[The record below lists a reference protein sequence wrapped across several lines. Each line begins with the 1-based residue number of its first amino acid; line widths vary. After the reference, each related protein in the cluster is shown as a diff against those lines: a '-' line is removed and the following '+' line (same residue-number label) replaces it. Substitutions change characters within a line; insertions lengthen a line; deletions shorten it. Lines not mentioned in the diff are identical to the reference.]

1 MEMEVLMPQVLRQAV
16 EERGHIPQSVTDLPP
31 HTQHWYVPRLLE
43 VPHVSLCHVTVHEKV
58 KSEENR
64 STSCSPS
71 HPFTQET
78 DHPEPRPPTPED
90 PPGSPLLPSQ
100 PVQNQA
106 MPKPTVLQLLCLM
119 RDPLRVSRLSS
130 LNRRSVWMGTHW
142 RLRWDKNPCSVQRG
156 GQINTE
162 PEDPPDPTGDL
173 EVREPPEGQQGRGV
187 ADGRASGT
195 NTPDSLGLQTEHTF
209 LSPLS
214 MAVGSPEEVSST
226 STLSSPP
233 LAPQLT
239 SPAPPV
245 PSPHPLREQF
255 PSEHIQRIQAAGFS
269 AREAAE
275 ALEQAQGVV
284 ELALLA
290 LLARSITVPT

>member
-1 MEMEVLMPQVLRQAV
+1 MSDEGPSKGLAPVLYEQ
-16 EERGHIPQSVTDLPP
+16 EERLDGDT
-31 HTQHWYVPRLLE
+31 LE
-43 VPHVSLCHVTVHEKV
+43 TAVGQK
-58 KSEENR
+58 
-64 STSCSPS
+64 
-71 HPFTQET
+71 
-78 DHPEPRPPTPED
+78 
-90 PPGSPLLPSQ
+90 PLLSQ
-100 PVQNQA
+100 ERRADKCGRAEVNNI
-106 MPKPTVLQLLCLM
+106 
-119 RDPLRVSRLSS
+119 SS
-130 LNRRSVWMGTHW
+130 F
-142 RLRWDKNPCSVQRG
+142 Q
-156 GQINTE
+156 TE
-162 PEDPPDPTGDL
+162 PKDPPDPTGDL

-269 AREAAE
+269 AKEAAE

-284 ELALLA
+284 ELALLG